1 VRKFKADRIFNGN
14 SFMNDDQ
21 VLVTTDDGV
30 IENIIPSKDAGDG
43 VEILQ
48 GILAPGFIN
57 CHCHLELSHMKGRIP
72 EKTGLVDFV
81 FKVVTER
88 HHSEEEI
95 LASIAAGEK
104 EMLENGI
111 VAAGDICNQSITRA
125 QKEKG
130 NLSYYNFIEI
140 SGWSP
145 AMAEKR
151 FENALKIFQEF
162 ESLPGSRDAL
172 VPHAPYSVSSAL
184 WQMMMPFFKNKTIT
198 IHNQETAAENEFFTH
213 GTGGLHR
220 MYEMMKID
228 NRHHQATGHS
238 SLVSFF
244 EKIKSA
250 AKLILV
256 HNTFTTAADIAQIKK
271 QEAPELFFCL
281 CPHANLYIEQALP
294 DVNMLRQQGCNLVLG
309 TDSLSSN
316 HALDIAAEINTL
328 HKHFPEIPMEELL
341 GWATSN
347 GSRALGMEETLG
359 NFSPGKKPGINQ
371 LLFDQDGSIK
381 KVKRLL

>member
-1 VRKFKADRIFNGN
+1 
-14 SFMNDDQ
+14 
-21 VLVTTDDGV
+21 
-30 IENIIPSKDAGDG
+30 
-43 VEILQ
+43 
-48 GILAPGFIN
+48 
-57 CHCHLELSHMKGRIP
+57 
-72 EKTGLVDFV
+72 
-81 FKVVTER
+81 
-88 HHSEEEI
+88 
-95 LASIAAGEK
+95 
-104 EMLENGI
+104 
-111 VAAGDICNQSITRA
+111 
-125 QKEKG
+125 
-130 NLSYYNFIEI
+130 
-140 SGWSP
+140 
-145 AMAEKR
+145 MAEKR